1 MRQAALE
8 DGFSQ
13 FYIDPHGIAKHTA
26 AKLTAMMDTYEE
38 EFTSYVAPYTSL
50 VQSSMMGKS
59 RLMKEISRIIPSV
72 YICLRD
78 ASGSSGYPHRTPR
91 VADWI
96 NAGLQAH
103 VASETFATDIE
114 YQLPA
119 LKFATFFLS
128 LLTQL
133 DLLARDAHTLAH
145 NYDLDVSN
153 LGWMWEFF
161 AEPQKQTPKY
171 QPHKQLQLRVKKFWD
186 QVVDDAASQF
196 TDYLG
201 RGPDQ
206 KGDPESFLKGDY
218 VRNICKTYSRLQS
231 TFSQWVSEPESFTL
245 ILLFDEARPLC
256 EISAYDGLPLL
267 DNSFF
272 DPNGA
277 RHTLKVETK
286 FPFTNFRALKRALR
300 LLLFS
305 SRTADETYPRLF
317 GLFTDTSSRL
327 SDFQPHPALH
337 RSGRMYSEFAP
348 GIRQFP
354 PLYAFTSIDAH
365 ARILCDGPCLSDP
378 AAVSDPER
386 LIKFGRAGWYSMYSG
401 KNVYNIRYYDIQKLA
416 AVAGSKLLYLEG
428 TSHLKLQE
436 QLKDA
441 GTKLSLGLSLRMLA
455 LLAVRLAIAAGPSTI
470 EAGELVASHLA
481 VLLSAETEH
490 PFLKIGYPS
499 EPILATVAALHLQT
513 TGWDRPL
520 MSLCNYIDSS
530 VVDAGFRGEL
540 LTKIICLLTM
550 DELLDTLQPQKSPK
564 PSPKKR
570 SSSQRG
576 RQSRASSAP
585 PEPSS
590 SQLVSPS
597 ERISLSS
604 ERPGSQPHE
613 SEPLNYWRYTKPV
626 RVSQF
631 LDHLLV
637 APPEHRS
644 FSAALISKY
653 KELDVDE
660 DKLNQFLNG
669 WVFFNHFIRA
679 DVRISIELMAR
690 TWNRGAALM
699 CKPCTD
705 SFDFVIPVMLAQ
717 PGDETNFG
725 PMFDDWTDEQIIE
738 GCRWLTL
745 ILINSKNLHD
755 RVSHD
760 NDARGIAPKPANF
773 DDKWKF
779 DQSENIYL
787 SILQEFGPEGDPGT
801 IEILP
806 RIRGRGPKRQIPV
819 VLTGHG
825 GETYKCL
832 ADLPSHH
839 PQFQR
844 RKLTQGAIK
853 QLKQRVE
860 FAARGGDEDDIE
872 YVSLQEGFVG
882 RRKAKRRWRQDWKVM
897 KQAMEGS
904 DDIEMPDIG
913 RAVKVPGLDE
923 ISEEEDQMDM
933 E

>member
-1 MRQAALE
+1 
-8 DGFSQ
+8 
-13 FYIDPHGIAKHTA
+13 
-26 AKLTAMMDTYEE
+26 MDTYEE

-59 RLMKEISRIIPSV
+59 RLMKEISRIIPCV

-78 ASGSSGYPHRTPR
+78 DSGSSGYPHRSRR

-103 VASETFATDIE
+103 VASERFATDTE

-128 LLTQL
+128 SLTHL
-133 DLLARDAHTLAH
+133 NLLARDADTLAH

-161 AEPQKQTPKY
+161 AEPQKQPRKN
-171 QPHKQLQLRVKKFWD
+171 QSQEQLQLRVQKFWD
-186 QVVDDAASQF
+186 QVVDDATSLF
-196 TDYLG
+196 TAYLG

-218 VRNICKTYSRLQS
+218 VRSICKTYSQLQS
-231 TFSQWVSEPESFTL
+231 TFSRWVSEPESFTL

-272 DPNGA
+272 DLYGA
-277 RHTLKVETK
+277 RNTSKVETK

-305 SRTADETYPRLF
+305 SRTADEPYPRLF

-348 GIRQFP
+348 GIKQFA
-354 PLYAFTSIDAH
+354 PLYAFTSLDAH

-436 QLKDA
+436 QMKEA
-441 GTKLSLGLSLRMLA
+441 GRKLSIGLSLRLLA

-481 VLLSAETEH
+481 VLVSAETEH

-520 MSLCNYIDSS
+520 MALCNYIDLS

-540 LTKIICLLTM
+540 LTKVICLLTM
-550 DELLDTLQPQKSPK
+550 DELLDALQPQKSPK
-564 PSPKKR
+564 SSPKND

-585 PEPSS
+585 PRPSS
-590 SQLVSPS
+590 SQQVSPS
-597 ERISLSS
+597 ETFSPSS
-604 ERPGSQPHE
+604 ERPRSQPRQ

-637 APPEHRS
+637 APPGHRS
-644 FSAALISKY
+644 FSAALVSKY
-653 KELDVDE
+653 EELNVDK

-669 WVFFNHFIRA
+669 WVFFNHFIRTE
-679 DVRISIELMAR
+679 VRISIELIAR
-690 TWNRGAALM
+690 AWNRGGVLM

-705 SFDFVIPVMLAQ
+705 SIDFVIPVMLAQ
-717 PGDETNFG
+717 PGDETKFG
-725 PMFDDWTDEQIIE
+725 PMFDDWTDAQIVE
-738 GCRWLTL
+738 GCRWLAF
-745 ILINSKNLHD
+745 ILINTKNLRDPVDHD
-755 RVSHD
+755 T
-760 NDARGIAPKPANF
+760 DAVGIAPKTANF

-779 DQSENIYL
+779 DQSQNIYL
-787 SILQEFGPEGDPGT
+787 SILQELGPEGEPGT
-801 IEILP
+801 IKILP
-806 RIRGRGPKRQIPV
+806 RTHGKAKKTQIAV

-832 ADLPSHH
+832 ADLRSDH

-844 RKLTQGAIK
+844 RKFTQEAIK
-853 QLKQRVE
+853 QLKRRVE
-860 FAARGGDEDDIE
+860 FAVKGGDEDDIE

-882 RRKAKRRWRQDWKVM
+882 RRTPKERWRQDWKGM

-904 DDIEMPDIG
+904 EDVEMPDIG
-913 RAVKVPGLDE
+913 RAAKVLRLDE
-923 ISEEEDQMDM
+923 ISEEGDPMDM